1 MRRGSLATRI
11 WVGGRSARAGL
22 GALRASG
29 RVAVVAGARAAD
41 IAQSRRTF
49 ARERDGR
56 APPPAAAA
64 RAARGLA
71 RARAR
76 TELRAQAAQM
86 ASIERDRSTY
96 AGRSPGRVGG
106 PASTEASATL
116 AARIARLDAGLV
128 AARAAGDRRRV
139 VSLEARHSRVTAE
152 RSTAR
157 QSTGQRPPSRL
168 VPEVLARPF
177 ATRARARLLDRAAR
191 APAGALM
198 RRPADAARLAGLV
211 GIRPADYLR
220 SGPEEQ
226 RAARIAIERRLSLRR
241 ELLAQAQPAPLRS
254 GRTVENPPAGS
265 VTAETVAARRRR
277 QFERELS

>member
-1 MRRGSLATRI
+1 MTA
-11 WVGGRSARAGL
+11 
-22 GALRASG
+22 
-29 RVAVVAGARAAD
+29 
-41 IAQSRRTF
+41 
-49 ARERDGR
+49 
-56 APPPAAAA
+56 
-64 RAARGLA
+64 
-71 RARAR
+71 
-76 TELRAQAAQM
+76 
-86 ASIERDRSTY
+86 IERDRSSY
-96 AGRSPGRVGG
+96 AGRSPGWVGG
-106 PASTEASATL
+106 PAPTEASSATL
-116 AARIARLDAGLV
+116 TARIARLDAGLL
-128 AARAAGDRRRV
+128 AAMAAGDRRRV
-139 VSLEARHSRVTAE
+139 VSLEARRSRVTAE

-157 QSTGQRPPSRL
+157 QSMGQRPPSRL

-220 SGPEEQ
+220 SGPAEQ

-241 ELLAQAQPAPLRS
+241 ELLAQAQKAPLRALRS
-254 GRTVENPPAGS
+254 GRTVVNRPAGS